1 VLSQAGRRQIPE
13 VNNTELA
20 QYPAQPA
27 LGLEDVAADAPV
39 IVHGSKG
46 LHWLCD
52 KIHCKDFAEMPTPL
66 DKLRTIQLLIAD
78 ICGLHPRLEELIRQ
92 FGEIIDQVE
101 RASQAGVSKN
111 PGDYWEL
118 IAFKDSL
125 VRVNLFLEQNFNY
138 VETIGVL
145 AVARYLLELTVWLK
159 LLKMDGR
166 YGLVYYREMLKK
178 NLEFYTEL
186 RNNAKLEISF
196 LRNIGAQEQSLI
208 ESRLAETMQ
217 ITDEEAR
224 KQALRRLS
232 DDVTQEVD
240 QTASRKFSL
249 YGEQAQTNGYD
260 YQAYQVE
267 TKVLPKISKS
277 VMDLEQKLD
286 TFDRDTPPDIRDLAQ
301 KKWRWKDQANLAGM
315 KDEYDFI
322 YAYASRLL
330 HATPASL
337 TTNQKNLEPD
347 EMRLFVKYIR
357 VRLLDMVEMAE
368 ELIATNPTVVH

>member
-1 VLSQAGRRQIPE
+1 
-13 VNNTELA
+13 
-20 QYPAQPA
+20 
-27 LGLEDVAADAPV
+27 
-39 IVHGSKG
+39 
-46 LHWLCD
+46 
-52 KIHCKDFAEMPTPL
+52 
-66 DKLRTIQLLIAD
+66 
-78 ICGLHPRLEELIRQ
+78 
-92 FGEIIDQVE
+92 
-101 RASQAGVSKN
+101 
-111 PGDYWEL
+111 
-118 IAFKDSL
+118 
-125 VRVNLFLEQNFNY
+125 
-138 VETIGVL
+138 
-145 AVARYLLELTVWLK
+145 
-159 LLKMDGR
+159 MDGR

>member
-1 VLSQAGRRQIPE
+1 MSE
-13 VNNTELA
+13 MTT
-20 QYPAQPA
+20 QPP
-27 LGLEDVAADAPV
+27 DA
-39 IVHGSKG
+39 
-46 LHWLCD
+46 
-52 KIHCKDFAEMPTPL
+52 
-66 DKLRTIQLLIAD
+66 LRTIELLIAD

-92 FGEIIDQVE
+92 FGGIIAQAE
-101 RASQAGVSKN
+101 RARPASVTNNSGA
-111 PGDYWEL
+111 YWKL
-118 IAFKDSL
+118 VAFKDSL
-125 VRVNLFLEQNFNY
+125 VRFNLFLEQNFNY
-138 VETIGVL
+138 VETLVVL

-166 YGLVYYREMLKK
+166 CGLVYYREMLKK

-249 YGEQAQTNGYD
+249 YAEQAQTNGYEHH
-260 YQAYQVE
+260 AYLVE
-267 TKVLPKISKS
+267 TKVLPKISKY
-277 VMDLEQKLD
+277 VMNLEQKLSI
-286 TFDRDTPPDIRDLAQ
+286 FDRDTPSATKDLIP
-301 KKWRWKDQANLAGM
+301 KRWRWNVQAERVGM
-315 KDEYDFI
+315 TDEYDFI

-347 EMRLFVKYIR
+347 EMRLFLKYIR

-368 ELIATNPTVVH
+368 EVISTNPAVVY